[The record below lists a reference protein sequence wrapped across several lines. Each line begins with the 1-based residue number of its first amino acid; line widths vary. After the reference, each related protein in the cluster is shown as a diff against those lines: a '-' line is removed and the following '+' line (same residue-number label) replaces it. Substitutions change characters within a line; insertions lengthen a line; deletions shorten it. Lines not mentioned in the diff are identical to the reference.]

1 MRILYVVTGLG
12 LGGAERVVCDLADRM
27 YEQGNEVKIVYLTGE
42 VLTLPVYE
50 DIEVI
55 KLHLNGVGSL
65 LPAYVK
71 LAKTIKKYKPNVV
84 HSHMVH
90 ANLLTR
96 MVRPVVAIEK
106 LVSTA
111 HNSNEGGRFR
121 MLMYRATHHLADKTT
136 NVSKEAVA
144 AFEKKGAV
152 PKGGMS
158 SIYNGINL
166 YKFRYIP
173 NARTE
178 LNKELAINNHC
189 KIVLAVGS
197 LCNKK
202 DYPNLLQAI
211 SLLKKDSG
219 YSFKLL
225 IVGYGYL
232 RSTLENMVNDLG
244 LQDEVLFLGMRHDIP
259 KLMSAADLFV
269 LPSKYEGFGLVVAEA
284 MACQCLVVA
293 TDCGGVSEVLNNV
306 EFLVPPRDAIALK
319 NKIKYALALERNT
332 KEKVINQNL
341 QNVQRSFSLENTIKI
356 WISLYSETYR

>member
-27 YEQGNEVKIVYLTGE
+27 YEQGNEVKIVYLIGE
-42 VLTLPVYE
+42 VLTLPAYE
-50 DIEVI
+50 DVEII

-65 LPAYVK
+65 LSAYVQ

-96 MVRPVVAIEK
+96 MVRLVTPMEK
-106 LVSTA
+106 LISTA
-111 HNSNEGGRFR
+111 HNSNEGGRSR
-121 MLMYRATHHLADKTT
+121 MLLYRATHHLADMTT

-144 AFEKKGAV
+144 AFERIGAV

-158 SIYNGINL
+158 SVYNGIDL
-166 YKFRYIP
+166 HKFHYISD
-173 NARTE
+173 ARTE
-178 LNKELAINNHC
+178 LNEELAIGKGC
-189 KIVLAVGS
+189 KIILAVGS

-211 SLLKKDSG
+211 SLLKKNVR

-225 IVGYGYL
+225 IVGDGCL
-232 RSTLENMVNDLG
+232 RAVLESMVSELDV
-244 LQDEVLFLGMRHDIP
+244 QDEALFLGMRHDIP
-259 KLMSAADLFV
+259 KLMSAADVFV

-293 TDCGGVSEVLNNV
+293 TDCGGVAEVLNNA
-306 EFLVPPRDAIALK
+306 EFLVPPSDAVALK
-319 NKIKYALALERNT
+319 NKIKYALALEGNT

-341 QNVQRSFSLENTIKI
+341 QHVQRSFSLDSAVKI
-356 WISLYSETYR
+356 WIDIYS